1 MQINSDP
8 IYCNS
13 FRTLNTSHLL
23 ESISKFQMLH
33 ISVDGVKYVRSV
45 SMKAIHGLNLPNQIV
60 EHVRSEFLGFYNS
73 TMYF

>member
-1 MQINSDP
+1 
-8 IYCNS
+8 
-13 FRTLNTSHLL
+13 
-23 ESISKFQMLH
+23 MLH